1 MTNTLSFNNMDSIR
15 EHVRQAQY
23 HISEHV
29 MRSLMVRDVSIPE
42 IKATVTDGVVIETHR
57 HSIRGMSYLILGYPR
72 EKPVHV
78 IFTDNEQGWPV
89 ILFAYRPASPV
100 WKDARNRQIQGYRSM
115 NETLRKCYFC
125 AGELKNILIGNF
137 DYRLEG
143 KLYVIKQVPA
153 ILCLQCGE
161 KYVSGETA
169 GKIDR
174 QISAGNYSGTEVV
187 QVLEYQ

>member
-1 MTNTLSFNNMDSIR
+1 MISSLSFNIESIR

-29 MRSLMVRDVSIPE
+29 MRSLMARDVSIPE
-42 IKATVTDGVVIETHR
+42 IEMTVTDGVVIEKHR
-57 HSIRGMSYLILGYPR
+57 HSIRGMSYLILGYP
-72 EKPVHV
+72 EGKPVHV
-78 IFTDNEQGWPV
+78 IFTDNEPNWPV
-89 ILFAYRPASPV
+89 MLFAYCPAFPV
-100 WKDARNRQIQGYRSM
+100 WKDARNRQIQGGSSM
-115 NETLRKCYFC
+115 NKTMRECYFC

-169 GKIDR
+169 RKIDM

>member
-1 MTNTLSFNNMDSIR
+1 MIPSLSFNIDSIR
-15 EHVRQAQY
+15 EHTRQAQY

-29 MRSLMVRDVSIPE
+29 MRSLMARDVSIPE
-42 IKATVTDGVVIETHR
+42 IEMTIADGVVIEIHR

-78 IFTDNEQGWPV
+78 IFTDKEPNWPV
-89 ILFAYRPASPV
+89 MLFAYCPSLPV
-100 WKDARNRQIQGYRSM
+100 WKDARNRQIQGGSSM
-115 NETLRKCYFC
+115 NETTRECYFC

-137 DYRLEG
+137 DYRREG

-169 GKIDR
+169 RKIDI
-174 QISAGNYSGTEVV
+174 QIDANNYSGTEVV
-187 QVLEYQ
+187 QVLKYK